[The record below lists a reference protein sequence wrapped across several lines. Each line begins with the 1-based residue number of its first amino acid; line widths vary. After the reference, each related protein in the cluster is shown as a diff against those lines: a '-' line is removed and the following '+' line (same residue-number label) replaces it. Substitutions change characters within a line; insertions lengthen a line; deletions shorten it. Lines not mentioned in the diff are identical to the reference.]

1 MTQFKEYPAIYTEQ
15 QEEDI
20 IKKFN
25 KLFDK
30 TKAVKLVKS
39 IEKQEN
45 AIVTFEQY
53 NKQVQN
59 IAQKDLFTK
68 ADIECSY
75 IYLCRGPAS
84 KK

>member
-45 AIVTFEQY
+45 AIVTFE
-53 NKQVQN
+53 
-59 IAQKDLFTK
+59 
-68 ADIECSY
+68 
-75 IYLCRGPAS
+75 
-84 KK
+84 